1 MARKVE
7 RITAR
12 QLYIEENKSI
22 EDIKKLMPDVAESTL
37 YRWCTDENWDQQ
49 REEISTTSFGALK
62 QSMIIANKQLQQM
75 AASGKIDPAVLDA
88 VSKLAKFAERMD
100 KNVNA
105 YGNILLAMQE
115 FTEFLS
121 DREPELLKKL
131 EPFLIEFGSTMSKKY
146 SKRH

>member
-1 MARKVE
+1 
-7 RITAR
+7 
-12 QLYIEENKSI
+12 
-22 EDIKKLMPDVAESTL
+22 
-37 YRWCTDENWDQQ
+37 
-49 REEISTTSFGALK
+49 
-62 QSMIIANKQLQQM
+62 M